1 VDYPQGSIYSVSV
14 ATGDLTVG
22 GTLSIQNATPGGGL
36 LPSGQVLRLDGSGF
50 DATTTVTID
59 GSAISSPRVLSSQQM
74 ELTLLGRT
82 ELTGRHMVVKNAA
95 GESVVFFPALPST
108 PIGTVPSQ
116 FAAAGL
122 HLIPSMRPHDS
133 ASLYG
138 AMFGNV
144 IGMLNPTLQPVD
156 VRTLAEDIFG
166 QPGFDTVITI
176 APGTLQLAP
185 PPSRMETIEYEPW
198 VSLEWSNLV
207 TAGFLRAAWFR
218 RPLLPRLCW
227 QHAWWY
233 RIVRCGTG
241 RPVWDWQAGS
251 PVPAPQQ
258 FTVHSLRQ
266 PLDFTGSVSTAPW
279 LSISS
284 LAGTASADE
293 TPLTAIVNPA

>member
-59 GSAISSPRVLSSQQM
+59 GSAISTPRVLSSQQM
-74 ELTLLGRT
+74 ELTLLGST

-156 VRTLAEDIFG
+156 VRMLAEDIFG
-166 QPGFDTVITI
+166 QPGFNIVITI

-198 VSLEWSNLV
+198 VSLRMVEFGYSGLPPSGV
-207 TAGFLRAAWFR
+207 VSETSPST
-218 RPLLPRLCW
+218 PLLATRL
-227 QHAWWY
+227 
-233 RIVRCGTG
+233 VVSNS
-241 RPVWDWQAGS
+241 PVWDWQAG
-251 PVPAPQQ
+251 V
-258 FTVHSLRQ
+258 
-266 PLDFTGSVSTAPW
+266 G
-279 LSISS
+279 
-284 LAGTASADE
+284 LAGRCGTGRPARRCRLRNSLPCTA
-293 TPLTAIVNPA
+293 